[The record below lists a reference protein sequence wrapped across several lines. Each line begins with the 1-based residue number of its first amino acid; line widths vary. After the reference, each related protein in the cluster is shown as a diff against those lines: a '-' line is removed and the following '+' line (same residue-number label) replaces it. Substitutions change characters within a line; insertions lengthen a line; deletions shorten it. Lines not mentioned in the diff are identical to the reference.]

1 MNQLSFY
8 CSLAVNPPAIITFTG
23 AGGKTTLIMRLAAEM
38 NSAGLKT
45 LLTTTTKFYP
55 PPGVKLFLTCDL
67 KSAVT
72 LLKKHF
78 LNDQTAVLG
87 KRILPDGKIEGI
99 EPGDIAFLLRDLKVS
114 VLVEADGAKGLPIK
128 GYAVHEPVIPPGT
141 DIIIAVIGAD
151 ALGACL
157 DSKIAHRPKLLSE
170 QINISEGTILT
181 EKAIADAYKN
191 ILKLSLT
198 QAPLA
203 RTASVFNKADLL
215 DETPSAALAIAAHLS
230 ADPRGV
236 PESLLF
242 LEGQQS
248 DPVKVALTRHD
259 NTLSAAVSCILLAAG
274 SSSRMGVDK
283 LTLDYNGKT
292 IIEHSLNNIQSA
304 GIEDI
309 VIVTRPNSGLVKL
322 FKGGKI
328 RIIENE
334 NYKSG
339 MASSLITGLK
349 EVDGRAQGVIFAL
362 ADQPMVTP
370 DIYRQLIETYQKSL
384 KLVVGL
390 SYKGQRG
397 NPTLFDRRTW
407 MSVMDLSGVE
417 GGRRIIEKLPPSKIS
432 LVETDLE
439 GVLFDVDT
447 PEAYQKLLNEY

>member
-1 MNQLSFY
+1 MDQLSFY
-8 CSLAVNPPAIITFTG
+8 RSLAVNPPAILSFTG

-55 PPGVKLFLTCDL
+55 PPGIKLFLTCDL

-87 KRILPDGKIEGI
+87 KRILLDGKIKGI
-99 EPGDIAFLLRDLKVS
+99 EPGDIAFLLHELGVS

-128 GYAVHEPVIPPGT
+128 GYAVHEPVVPPDT
-141 DIIIAVIGAD
+141 AIIIAVIGAD
-151 ALGACL
+151 ALGANL
-157 DSKIAHRPKLLSE
+157 DHRIAHRPKLLSE
-170 QINISEGTILT
+170 QVNIAEGTLLT
-181 EKAIADAYKN
+181 EKALADAYKN
-191 ILKLSLT
+191 ILRLSLT

-203 RTASVFNKADLL
+203 RTVCVLNKADLL
-215 DETPSAALAIAAHLS
+215 SETAPAALAIADHLS
-230 ADPRGV
+230 ADHSIV

-242 LEGQQS
+242 VEGQQS
-248 DPVKVALTRHD
+248 APVKVALTRHN

-283 LTLDYNGKT
+283 LALDYNGKT
-292 IIEHSLNNIQSA
+292 IIEHSLDNILNA

-309 VIVTRPNSGLVKL
+309 VVVTRPDSGLKKL
-322 FKGGKI
+322 IKAGKI
-328 RIIENE
+328 RIVENE
-334 NYKSG
+334 QYMSG
-339 MASSLITGLK
+339 LASSLITGLK
-349 EVDGRAQGVIFAL
+349 EIDGRAQGVIFAL
-362 ADQPMVTP
+362 ADQPLVTP
-370 DIYRQLIETYQKSL
+370 AIYRQLIETYQKSL

-407 MSVMDLSGVE
+407 MSVMDLFGDE
-417 GGRRIIEKLPPSKIS
+417 GGRRIIAKLPPAEIS
-432 LVETDLE
+432 LIETDLD

-447 PEAYQKLLNEY
+447 PEAYRKLLNEH

>member
-1 MNQLSFY
+1 MDQLSFY
-8 CSLAVNPPAIITFTG
+8 RALDVNPPAILSFTG
-23 AGGKTTLIMRLAAEM
+23 AGGKTTIILRLMAEM

-45 LLTTTTKFYP
+45 LFTTTTKFYP
-55 PPGVKLFLTCDL
+55 PPGIKLFLTCEP

-99 EPGDIAFLLRDLKVS
+99 EPGVITFLLRELGVS

-128 GYAVHEPVIPPGT
+128 GYATHEPVVPPDT
-141 DIIIAVIGAD
+141 NIIIAVIGAD
-151 ALGACL
+151 ALKANL
-157 DSKIAHRPKLLSE
+157 DQKIAHRPNLLSA
-170 QINISEGTILT
+170 QINIAEGTLLT
-181 EKAIADAYKN
+181 EKALADAFKN
-191 ILKLSLT
+191 ILRRSLT

-203 RTASVFNKADLL
+203 KTVSVLNKADLL
-215 DETPSAALAIAAHLS
+215 DETASAALAIAAHLS

-248 DPVKVALTRHD
+248 APVKVALTRHD
-259 NTLSAAVSCILLAAG
+259 NTLSAAVSCVLLAAG

-283 LTLDYNGKT
+283 LTLDYHGKT
-292 IIEHSLNNIQSA
+292 IIEHSLNNILSA

-322 FKGGKI
+322 LKDGKI
-328 RIIENE
+328 RIIENKQ
-334 NYKSG
+334 YKSG
-339 MASSLITGLK
+339 LASSLITGLK
-349 EVDGRAQGVIFAL
+349 EIDGRAQGVIFAL
-362 ADQPMVTP
+362 ADQPLVTP
-370 DIYRQLIETYQKSL
+370 DIYRKLTGAYQKSL
-384 KLVVGL
+384 KLVVGP

-407 MSVMDLSGVE
+407 SSIMDLSGDE
-417 GGRRIIEKLPPSKIS
+417 GGRRIIEKLSPAEIS
-432 LVETDLE
+432 LIETDLD

-447 PEAYQKLLNEY
+447 PEAYQKLLNEH